1 MNSKQRPPG
10 VIVVLALGLALLLG
24 SGFSQ
29 PARAASEDVAMFYD
43 DLSQYGQWVDYENYG
58 PVWHPNN
65 AGEEWRPY
73 TNGRWVPT
81 NDGQVFETQEPW
93 GWATYHYGNWMPTP
107 GYGWV
112 WVPGRTWYPSTVE
125 WRTSPETAPV
135 DDSYIGWAPT
145 PPPNYVPAQNYAPPA
160 YYPGAPASSLLSDPF
175 WVFVRAASFLLGL
188 GQPFAPAYSYMAQP
202 MPVFVAPAYVP
213 VLVSRT
219 FFAPTY
225 MTPTYYPAGFISR
238 GYVGAYSWG
247 PSISYMSRVSN
258 LNPTMIHQTINQN
271 TVNFTRINNVMA
283 PGSVI
288 SRNAALRN
296 IQPPALTQG
305 RPLPPSQPV
314 TNIRLAQAN
323 LNKPNIIPAP
333 KNVPPL
339 PAQIPKAPPL
349 AAQPLKG
356 AGPGAGLP
364 ARATMPLTP
373 QQQAHIQQL
382 PATKQLRPGQPPLAG
397 QPAVQ
402 PGKISPKPGVGSAT
416 PAYPAIPPKAGVPS
430 QPKGT
435 APPGTFQA
443 GGAKPTFQPR
453 PGYKP
458 PPTAYVKPGTQG
470 VAQPGVG
477 QFKPATPTQQVRPQ
491 PQVKPIRPHPQ
502 PVTSSPQPRPQ
513 PQPARLAPVPQPR
526 PAPAGKPPPKPQP
539 QQQKEKKPGET

>member
-1 MNSKQRPPG
+1 MKSKQRPPG

-43 DLSQYGQWVDYENYG
+43 DLTQYGEWVDYENYG

-65 AGEEWRPY
+65 VGEEWRPY

-135 DDSYIGWAPT
+135 DDSYVGWAPT
-145 PPPNYVPAQNYAPPA
+145 PPPNYVPAQSYAPPA
-160 YYPGAPASSLLSDPF
+160 YYQGAPASSLLTDPF

-213 VLVSRT
+213 VLASRT
-219 FFAPTY
+219 LFVPTY

-271 TVNFTRINNVMA
+271 TVNFTRINNAVA

-323 LNKPNIIPAP
+323 LNKPNLIPAP

-339 PAQIPKAPPL
+339 PMQIPKAPPL

-382 PATKQLRPGQPPLAG
+382 PATKQPRMGQPPLAG
-397 QPAVQ
+397 QPGVQ
-402 PGKISPKPGVGSAT
+402 PGKISPKPGVGGAT
-416 PAYPAIPPKAGVPS
+416 SAYPAIAPKPGVPS

-458 PPTAYVKPGTQG
+458 PPTAYVKPGAQG
-470 VAQPGVG
+470 VAQPGAG
-477 QFKPATPTQQVRPQ
+477 QYKPYPGPGGRAKIQQYQGPGAQ
-491 PQVKPIRPHPQ
+491 HAGPPPP
-502 PVTSSPQPRPQ
+502 
-513 PQPARLAPVPQPR
+513 PR
-526 PAPAGKPPPKPQP
+526 PARAAPPPQVTPPPAHQPPPQRA
-539 QQQKEKKPGET
+539 QEQKSQKRGEEPH